1 MLKMVIMKF
10 NTKYL
15 DQIDESVFNDKHVHV
30 STDIHVQQAGTQL
43 NTKERIY
50 LNMAYIPFKKT
61 SDMYTNVKLTR
72 VQQTFV
78 MAFVMTF

>member
-15 DQIDESVFNDKHVHV
+15 DDKHVHV
-30 STDIHVQQAGTQL
+30 STDIHVHVQQAGTQL
-43 NTKERIY
+43 NTKERIF
-50 LNMAYIPFKKT
+50 LNMAHIPFKKT

-72 VQQTFV
+72 VKQTFV
-78 MAFVMTF
+78 MTF